1 MITSDPSRVAELRG
15 RLASLSWFM
24 RCLNE
29 PIARAANRED
39 QCTGRFWEGRFKSQA
54 LLDDAA
60 LLACS
65 VYVDLNPIRAGVADT
80 PEASEFTSA
89 FDRIRSLQTVVAD
102 SATTGAPVL
111 EESARAD
118 SPVRLA
124 TREEERPDS
133 WLCELTLLEGPS
145 AAPIAIEPTD
155 QVARPVVASNENEYQ
170 PRSGRSRP
178 ALAARASNQGY
189 LPIEIEKY
197 LSLLDW
203 TGRELR
209 SDHRGTIPAQ
219 LSPILE
225 RLGVSRVG
233 WVETVRHFGRWFKR
247 AVGRHD
253 SLAAIAMRSGRC
265 WFQGQCAA
273 RVAFL

>member
-1 MITSDPSRVAELRG
+1 
-15 RLASLSWFM
+15 M

-39 QCTGRFWEGRFKSQA
+39 QCKGRFWEGRFKSQA
-54 LLDDAA
+54 LLDEAA
-60 LLACS
+60 ILACS

-102 SATTGAPVL
+102 SAKTGASVL
-111 EESARAD
+111 DESAPGESA
-118 SPVRLA
+118 VRIA
-124 TREEERPDS
+124 TREEERPDA
-133 WLCELTLLEGPS
+133 WLCELTLQEGPS
-145 AAPIAIEPTD
+145 AEPVAIEAAD
-155 QVARPVVASNENEYQ
+155 QVASPVVAPKDNESQ
-170 PRSGRSRP
+170 PRSGGSRP
-178 ALAARASNQGY
+178 ELGARASNQGY

-209 SDHRGTIPAQ
+209 SDKRGTIPGQ

-225 RLGVSRVG
+225 RLGVSSVG

-253 SLAAIAMRSGRC
+253 SLTAIALRSGRR
-265 WFQGQCAA
+265 WFQGQRAA
-273 RVAFL
+273 RVAFR